1 MIKSILT
8 EYGLPWLFNRGLYSV
23 KLKMLRFLPFT
34 ESLFDREVNI
44 SRLDIFTPNIVNL
57 ENFLSSLSDEKKI
70 NIISIADNAIEGKI
84 KGFSSIEMD
93 YGQPI
98 NWHLNPITGKTVD
111 SNKKWFNIPD
121 FDSVIGDI
129 KGVWEI
135 SRFSHLFY
143 FIRAYM
149 LTKDKKYY
157 IAFSNQIKD
166 WIKNNEYSYGP
177 NFKCGQEATLR
188 MINVLITYESFKY
201 YNLTSVDDEKNVK
214 KIVETSYKKV
224 LSNFFYAHKCIK
236 NNHTLSEI
244 TGLIIGAWCSNDH
257 KKLKKAYRL
266 LNKEIDNQFF
276 DDGGYV
282 QYSFNYQRFAFQIIE
297 FALSITDKTGY
308 DIEIQNKDKL
318 KKSVLQLYQLQDES
332 GILPNYGSNDGA
344 LIFPLHTC
352 DYLNYKPTLNSL
364 HVQLTDNRLYE
375 YGDYDEELLWFN
387 CTDRDSLPIE
397 SIKRQDIK
405 FSDSGLYSLRSNN
418 SHMMIILQ
426 NFKNRPAQMDQL
438 HIDLWHKGINVSCDS
453 GTYSYASK
461 LGKSLSLTNA
471 HNTVKIN
478 GVEQMNKHGHF
489 MIYDWSSALDAEF
502 KEDYFEGKM
511 KSKNGYS
518 HKRVVSY
525 KDNEFIVKDS
535 VESKENYV
543 INFHTPCEI
552 KRQNFGLDLIYENNV
567 VAKIITNED
576 LDIKKC
582 SISRYYLK
590 EEKINCISIKK
601 GRLETSEIRILLK
614 A

>member
-1 MIKSILT
+1 
-8 EYGLPWLFNRGLYSV
+8 
-23 KLKMLRFLPFT
+23 MLRFFPFT
-34 ESLFDREVNI
+34 ESIFEKKVSI
-44 SRLDIFTPNIVNL
+44 SRLDIFTPNIANL
-57 ENFLSSLSDEKKI
+57 ESFLKKLSDEIKL
-70 NIISIADNAIEGKI
+70 NIISTADKAIEGKI

-111 SNKKWFNIPD
+111 SYKKWFDIPD
-121 FDSVIGDI
+121 FDPVIGDI

-143 FIRAYM
+143 FTRAYM
-149 LTKDKKYY
+149 ITKDKKYY
-157 IAFSNQIKD
+157 KGFSNQIKD
-166 WIKNNEYSYGP
+166 WIENNEYSYGS

-188 MINVLITYESFKY
+188 MINVLITYESFKF
-201 YNLTSVDDEKNVK
+201 YNLTSAHDEKNVK

-244 TGLIIGAWCSNDH
+244 IGLIIGAWCSIDN

-297 FALSITDKTGY
+297 FILSVTDQTGY

-318 KKSVLQLYQLQDES
+318 KKSVFQLYQLQDES
-332 GILPNYGSNDGA
+332 GLLPNYGSNDGA

-364 HVQLTDNRLYE
+364 YVLLTNNRLYE
-375 YGDYDEELLWFN
+375 FGDYDEELLWFKGI
-387 CTDRDSLPIE
+387 DRDSLPIE
-397 SIKRQDIK
+397 SLKRQTIK
-405 FSDSGLYSLRSNN
+405 FSDSGLYSLRSNT
-418 SHMMIILQ
+418 SHMMILLQ
-426 NFKNRPAQMDQL
+426 NFKSRPAQMDQL
-438 HIDLWHKGINVSCDS
+438 HIDLWHNGINVLCDS
-453 GTYSYASK
+453 GTYSYASD
-461 LGKSLSLTNA
+461 LGKSLSLTSA
-471 HNTVKIN
+471 HNTAKIN
-478 GVEQMNKHGHF
+478 SIEQMKKRGHF
-489 MIYDWSSALDAEF
+489 MIYDWTRALDIDFNESC
-502 KEDYFEGKM
+502 FEGRM
-511 KSKNGYS
+511 TSKNGYS
-518 HKRVVSY
+518 HKRVVHF
-525 KDNEFIVKDS
+525 KDNEFIIKDS

-552 KRQNFGLDLIYENNV
+552 NRQDYGLDLVCEDNL
-567 VAKIITNED
+567 VAKMITNET
-576 LDIKKC
+576 LEIKKC
-582 SISRYYLK
+582 LISRYYLK
-590 EEKINCISIKK
+590 EEIINCISIKK
-601 GRLETSEIRILLK
+601 SNLETSEVRILLK

>member
-23 KLKMLRFLPFT
+23 KLKMLRFFPFT
-34 ESLFDREVNI
+34 ESIFEKKVSI
-44 SRLDIFTPNIVNL
+44 SRLDIFTPNIANL
-57 ENFLSSLSDEKKI
+57 ESFLKKLSDEIKL
-70 NIISIADNAIEGKI
+70 NIISTADKAIEGKI

-111 SNKKWFNIPD
+111 SYKKWFDIPD
-121 FDSVIGDI
+121 FDPVIGDI

-143 FIRAYM
+143 FTRAYM
-149 LTKDKKYY
+149 ITKDKKYY
-157 IAFSNQIKD
+157 KGFSNQIKD
-166 WIKNNEYSYGP
+166 WIENNEYSYGS

-188 MINVLITYESFKY
+188 MINVLITYESFKF
-201 YNLTSVDDEKNVK
+201 YNLTSAHDEKNVK

-244 TGLIIGAWCSNDH
+244 IGLIIGAWCSIDN

-297 FALSITDKTGY
+297 FILSVTDQTGY

-318 KKSVLQLYQLQDES
+318 KKSVFQLYQLQDES
-332 GILPNYGSNDGA
+332 GLLPNYGSNDGA

-364 HVQLTDNRLYE
+364 YVLLTNNRLYE
-375 YGDYDEELLWFN
+375 FGDYDEELLWFKGI
-387 CTDRDSLPIE
+387 DRDSLPIE
-397 SIKRQDIK
+397 SLKRQTIK
-405 FSDSGLYSLRSNN
+405 FSDSGLYSLRSNT
-418 SHMMIILQ
+418 SHMMILLQ
-426 NFKNRPAQMDQL
+426 NFKSRPAQMDQL
-438 HIDLWHKGINVSCDS
+438 HIDLWHNGINVLCDS
-453 GTYSYASK
+453 GTYSYASD
-461 LGKSLSLTNA
+461 LGKSLSLTSA
-471 HNTVKIN
+471 HNTAKIN
-478 GVEQMNKHGHF
+478 SIEQMKKRGHF
-489 MIYDWSSALDAEF
+489 MIYDWTRALDIDFNESC
-502 KEDYFEGKM
+502 FEGRM
-511 KSKNGYS
+511 TSKNGYS
-518 HKRVVSY
+518 HKRVVHF
-525 KDNEFIVKDS
+525 KDNEFIIKDS

-552 KRQNFGLDLIYENNV
+552 NRQDYGLDLVCEDNL
-567 VAKIITNED
+567 VAKMITNET
-576 LDIKKC
+576 LEIKKC
-582 SISRYYLK
+582 LISRYYLK
-590 EEKINCISIKK
+590 EEIINCISIKK
-601 GRLETSEIRILLK
+601 SNLETSEVRILLK